1 MKRIE
6 LFYWIREFRNK
17 IDTAICRRK
26 CESVGES
33 TRFGSNVVIIGG
45 KQSVGRGIRI
55 GSRCSINDFCQI
67 VTDHYNSECG
77 IEIGDNCHFNF
88 GCYVSGT
95 GGLRIG
101 NDCLF
106 APGVKILT
114 SGHNFDDLELP
125 IIQQGLDMAQ
135 VVIEDNV
142 WIGAGAIILQNVTIG
157 SGSVIAAGAVVN
169 KSVDPNTVVAGVPAS
184 VIRTRGIR
192 AGVAAR

>member
-1 MKRIE
+1 VKKID
-6 LFYWIREFRNK
+6 LFYWVREYRNK

-26 CESVGES
+26 CESVGEN
-33 TRFGSNVVIIGG
+33 TRFGSNIVIIGG
-45 KQSVGRGIRI
+45 KQAVGRGIRI
-55 GSRCSINDFCQI
+55 GSRCSFNDFCQI
-67 VTDHYNSECG
+67 VTDHYNFGCG

-88 GCYVSGT
+88 GCYISGT
-95 GGLRIG
+95 GGLKIG

-125 IIQQGLDMAQ
+125 IVKQGLDMAE

-142 WIGAGAIILQNVTIG
+142 WVGAGAIVLQNVTIG

-169 KSVDPNTVVAGVPAS
+169 RSVKPNSVVGGVPAS
-184 VIRTRGIR
+184 LIRKRGIIVGR
-192 AGVAAR
+192 VSR